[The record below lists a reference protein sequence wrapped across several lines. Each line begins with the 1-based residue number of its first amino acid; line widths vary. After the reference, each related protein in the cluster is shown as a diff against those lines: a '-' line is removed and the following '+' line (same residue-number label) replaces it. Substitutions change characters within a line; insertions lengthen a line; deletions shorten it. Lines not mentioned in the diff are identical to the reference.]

1 MSFIGVS
8 YKNMDEGLLVGE
20 EIPKAAAT
28 PKAHSSMGELTKAGN
43 PGHTF
48 TQRSSI
54 ALGVSFPAA
63 SLSSSRQLG

>member
-1 MSFIGVS
+1 MRFIGVS

-43 PGHTF
+43 PGHT